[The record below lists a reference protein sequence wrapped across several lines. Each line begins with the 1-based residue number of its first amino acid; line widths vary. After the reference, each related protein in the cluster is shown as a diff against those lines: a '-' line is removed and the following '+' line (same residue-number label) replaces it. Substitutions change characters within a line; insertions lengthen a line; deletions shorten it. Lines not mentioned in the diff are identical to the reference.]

1 MLAPGSH
8 RSDPHPHT
16 DLVPV
21 LPKKKNPFQAHLVM
35 FRLNHSASSAAEC

>member
-8 RSDPHPHT
+8 RSDPHPHL

-21 LPKKKNPFQAHLVM
+21 SPKKYKTFQAHLVM
-35 FRLNHSASSAAEC
+35 FRLNHSAGSAAER